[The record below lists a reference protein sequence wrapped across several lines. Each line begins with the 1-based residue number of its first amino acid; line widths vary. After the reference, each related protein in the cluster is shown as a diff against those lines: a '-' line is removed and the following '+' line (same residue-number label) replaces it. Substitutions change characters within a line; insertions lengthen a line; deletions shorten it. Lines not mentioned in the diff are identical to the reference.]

1 MRRKK
6 TLWGVISAVSA
17 AVLIACLI
25 LLLQPKEQ
33 AQVVPK
39 EETEISDV
47 AQSDSDVTRSDS
59 SETRQGGAASD
70 ASEDVAVPSGSA
82 GSGGS
87 DVSGSAGEQS
97 IQQTQQIQ
105 QISIPVDFEQLQAEN
120 PDVIAWLR
128 FPGTTA
134 DYPIY
139 RREGEDDYYLRRDGD
154 GKDSIAGE
162 LYIQASYNA
171 SDFSDPVTVIYGH
184 NMDDGSMLGGL
195 QPYCETIALD
205 ETDVFYLYQPERR
218 LTYRVF
224 AAVPYD
230 NSHILYYNDFTTE
243 TGYDQFFRL
252 IYSTRDLHANLNRE
266 LIPSFGDRVVILS
279 TCLNGDNSSRF
290 LVMGVLTEDAGTA
303 SQGA

>member
-59 SETRQGGAASD
+59 SASLQEGVAAETLENASD
-70 ASEDVAVPSGSA
+70 SSGSE
-82 GSGGS
+82 GSG
-87 DVSGSAGEQS
+87 GSAGEQS

-243 TGYDQFFRL
+243 TGYDQFFQL